1 MVDYLPTLIF
11 LTILFSVPLQFYLS
25 PKSSSDA
32 QYYLHKFVDEIHQ
45 IYSKIIGKFFNF
57 SNKKVGEMF
66 EESEQIGDEKE
77 IIGEETISK
86 GEMSGLFG
94 GSDEPRHPRPPHIK
108 YKVGQVVKHKLHN
121 YRGVIV
127 GWDERVKAPDWWIK
141 RVHGTEEIDDPNY
154 TIIIDTRDRLVP
166 QIAYVLERNILL
178 SEGGI
183 VHPLINHYFESFDGK
198 CYKSR
203 PWHKNVY
210 PND

>member
-1 MVDYLPTLIF
+1 M
-11 LTILFSVPLQFYLS
+11 
-25 PKSSSDA
+25 
-32 QYYLHKFVDEIHQ
+32 
-45 IYSKIIGKFFNF
+45 N
-57 SNKKVGEMF
+57 
-66 EESEQIGDEKE
+66 
-77 IIGEETISK
+77 
-86 GEMSGLFG
+86 GLFG
-94 GSDEPRHPRPPHIK
+94 GSNEPRHPRPPHIK

-127 GWDERVKAPDWWIK
+127 GWDEKVKAPDWWIK
-141 RVHGTEEIDDPNY
+141 RVHGTEEIDEPNY

-166 QIAYVLERNILL
+166 QIAYVLERNVIL
-178 SEGGI
+178 SEGFI

>member
-57 SNKKVGEMF
+57 SNKKGEMF

-86 GEMSGLFG
+86 EEMSGLFG
-94 GSDEPRHPRPPHIK
+94 VCSKFWFG
-108 YKVGQVVKHKLHN
+108 
-121 YRGVIV
+121 
-127 GWDERVKAPDWWIK
+127 
-141 RVHGTEEIDDPNY
+141 
-154 TIIIDTRDRLVP
+154 
-166 QIAYVLERNILL
+166 
-178 SEGGI
+178 
-183 VHPLINHYFESFDGK
+183 
-198 CYKSR
+198 
-203 PWHKNVY
+203 
-210 PND
+210 